1 MNRKYSIKSIPSIGR
16 NNLKKIGLSIFM
28 ILVAFQILTPPSNNI
43 IIKSPDN
50 KKEVRLK
57 TFFYSENIPS
67 YKIYVRQTGSLLWRN
82 LLYLPSYTNS
92 VNPRVELKWL
102 NDNSLCFQIN
112 NIIVWE
118 CNSFDIN

>member
-1 MNRKYSIKSIPSIGR
+1 VNRKYSIKSIPFIGR